1 MKNQSGHASAT
12 LALFLNATNLRSLF
26 VGALAVTVLLCGVES
41 LSSQE
46 SKLQV
51 NQGSG
56 LRGAEPAARNSV
68 PNPRRWLPLDVDE
81 TLPPIDTDRP
91 CLLPQLLTAA
101 AQRRQG
107 IGDESP
113 AVHGNRVART

>member
-1 MKNQSGHASAT
+1 MKSQSGHASAT

-26 VGALAVTVLLCGVES
+26 VGTLAVTVLLCGVES

-68 PNPRRWLPLDVDE
+68 PNLRRWLPLDVDE

-101 AQRRQG
+101 AQRVKELVTNLQQFTAT
-107 IGDESP
+107 EW
-113 AVHGNRVART
+113 